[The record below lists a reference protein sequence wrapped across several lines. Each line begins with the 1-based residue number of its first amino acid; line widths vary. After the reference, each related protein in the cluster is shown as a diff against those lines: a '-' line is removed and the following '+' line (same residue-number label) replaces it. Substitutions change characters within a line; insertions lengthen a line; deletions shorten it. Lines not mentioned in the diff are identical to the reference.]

1 MRSTHERTVRRE
13 ACPGDRRISERRGLD
28 GDAGTDGSAGSHG
41 RGASTADAGSGEH
54 TPRLPLD
61 SGASARPAWRFGRCD
76 GDETADAT
84 SFEVGRPVRDAGVIG
99 FISAAQRSAIG
110 EICHRHGV
118 RRLSLVGTATCA
130 DFDPDIDVAEVLV
143 DAIRADVPL
152 DDDLDRWIDL
162 TIELEHAVEAPLEL
176 LTRDEFEADPPP
188 HDLAGGPSELLVWS
202 CDDADDPDDADEAVQ
217 RPTA

>member
-1 MRSTHERTVRRE
+1 MRSTSERTVRRQVFQ
-13 ACPGDRRISERRGLD
+13 GDHRIPERRGLD

-41 RGASTADAGSGEH
+41 RGVSTADAGSGEH

-76 GDETADAT
+76 GDETADLT

-110 EICHRHGV
+110 EICRRHGV
-118 RRLSLVGTATCA
+118 RRLALVGTAALA
-130 DFDPDIDVAEVLV
+130 DFDPDIDVAEILV
-143 DAIRADVPL
+143 DAIRADVSL
-152 DDDLDRWIDL
+152 DDDLDQWIDF

-188 HDLAGGPSELLVWS
+188 RDPAGGAAELLVWS
-202 CDDADDPDDADEAVQ
+202 CDDADDAVQ

>member
-1 MRSTHERTVRRE
+1 MRSTSERTVRRE
-13 ACPGDRRISERRGLD
+13 AFPGDRRISERRGVD

-41 RGASTADAGSGEH
+41 RGVSTADADSGEH

-76 GDETADAT
+76 GDETADGA
-84 SFEVGRPVRDAGVIG
+84 SFQVGRTVRDPGVVG
-99 FISAAQRSAIG
+99 FISAPQRAAIG
-110 EICHRHGV
+110 EICRRHGV
-118 RRLSLVGTATCA
+118 RRLALVGTAALA
-130 DFDPDIDVAEVLV
+130 DFDPDMDVAEVLV
-143 DAIRADVPL
+143 DAVREGVRL
-152 DDDLDRWIDL
+152 DDDLDQWIDL

-188 HDLAGGPSELLVWS
+188 RDLAGGAAELLVWS
-202 CDDADDPDDADEAVQ
+202 CDHADDAVK